1 MWLGMP
7 VRSLSPN
14 QSTTQIATWCCLGSW
29 SHSGSNRQTR
39 KNQAA
44 LMQQRFFSLLFCW
57 FIQAIIVPATQGT
70 AIPQKQN
77 SQTQWSTWNTT
88 LLEERAQN
96 IMVHFRV
103 AVTCVPQP
111 GTCSAMP
118 ATGDDH
124 VVRLQISSLG
134 KAEIAIQCWNSVWT
148 HLLIDAGFDS
158 YGSRRV
164 LCRQRHS
171 STGDLAVP

>member
-1 MWLGMP
+1 M
-7 VRSLSPN
+7 
-14 QSTTQIATWCCLGSW
+14 
-29 SHSGSNRQTR
+29 
-39 KNQAA
+39 K
-44 LMQQRFFSLLFCW
+44 QRFFSLLFCW

-70 AIPQKQN
+70 AIPRKQN

-88 LLEERAQN
+88 LLEEWAQN

-118 ATGDDH
+118 ATRDDH

-134 KAEIAIQCWNSVWT
+134 KAEIAIQCWNCVRT
-148 HLLIDAGFDS
+148 HLLIDTGFDS
-158 YGSRRV
+158 RLRKSESVMPPETVQLGTWLDHISACSHPQTSKQIDAECIQGTCFVYFGIKFRGAM
-164 LCRQRHS
+164 LF
-171 STGDLAVP
+171 